1 MEQDGDQGDPA
12 PVVAPPGGGLPAP
25 PPGPPMAEPLDM
37 GSIGAAVN
45 AISNDSAPIIT
56 VLEGM
61 AAKIDSLAMENK
73 FTKQENLQLLA
84 AARKAKLAATL
95 AKLTN
100 PMSIRAVTNNC
111 KLHDMIQDILST
123 LESNGQMCVAASPST
138 TPLRA
143 SFVHHG
149 R

>member
-12 PVVAPPGGGLPAP
+12 PVVVPPGGGLPAP
-25 PPGPPMAEPLDM
+25 PPGPPMAEPLDDM

-45 AISNDSAPIIT
+45 AISNNSAPIIT

-84 AARKAKLAATL
+84 AARKAKLAA
-95 AKLTN
+95 
-100 PMSIRAVTNNC
+100 
-111 KLHDMIQDILST
+111 
-123 LESNGQMCVAASPST
+123 ASGPRPT
-138 TPLRA
+138 TA
-143 SFVHHG
+143 SCTT
-149 R
+149 